1 MVPLAPCGTPAAY
14 RRHLRAREAPC
25 AACRKANRDAK
36 RDQSDQRRRTPKP
49 ASTSTSP
56 DSAHPPVDT
65 AGPSSAAADLRMV
78 RSVLVTAIR
87 KVTTDDPTRLA
98 PLIRELRET
107 WKALDVQPDTADTE
121 DEFTVAR
128 RRRASLRAPDA

>member
-1 MVPLAPCGTPAAY
+1 
-14 RRHLRAREAPC
+14 
-25 AACRKANRDAK
+25 
-36 RDQSDQRRRTPKP
+36 
-49 ASTSTSP
+49 
-56 DSAHPPVDT
+56 
-65 AGPSSAAADLRMV
+65 MV